1 MLSWTITSTYPNT
14 NHYLFSKQVA
24 VIEPVVATGGPK
36 LIVGDEMS
44 PLKMVEIKPP
54 RQRQVDDDWFVL
66 LDVAPKASGIY
77 RVDFTIRWNRI
88 ETVML
93 KTEGLLCILH

>member
-1 MLSWTITSTYPNT
+1 MD
-14 NHYLFSKQVA
+14 
-24 VIEPVVATGGPK
+24 
-36 LIVGDEMS
+36 DEIA

-54 RQRQVDDDWFVL
+54 GQRQVDDDWFVL

-77 RVDFTIRWNRI
+77 RVDFTIGWNHI

-93 KTEGLLCILH
+93 KTEDLLFILHQQPWDNVSNLMSNQLNGFQP